1 MFGNII
7 DYNFLKG
14 EGEYFIKTNEGYKIT
29 FHISSGSVSEYY
41 DGRIEEQGDIKSY
54 PLKGVTVL
62 TPNFKE
68 IDITPFTLIKPFGP
82 IEFDSV
88 YLFALRPQLPVK
100 VYLFGA
106 PDTDKKMMN
115 RVVPGLYSEEI
126 VNQPYPKVEIRME
139 KECLEE

>member
-7 DYNFLKG
+7 DYNFLKR
-14 EGEYFIKTNEGYKIT
+14 EGEYFIKTDEGYKIT
-29 FHISSGSVSEYY
+29 FCLSSDPINEYY
-41 DGRIEEQGDIKSY
+41 EDWIEEQGDIKSY

-62 TPNFKE
+62 TPEFKE
-68 IDITPFTLIKPFGP
+68 IDITPFTLIKPFDP

-88 YLFALRPQLPVK
+88 YLFTFRPLLPVK

-115 RVVPGLYSEEI
+115 KVVPGLYSEEI

-139 KECLEE
+139 KECLET

>member
-7 DYNFLKG
+7 DYNFNIDK
-14 EGEYFIKTNEGYKIT
+14 GEYFIKTDEGYKIT
-29 FHISSGSVSEYY
+29 FCLSSDPINEYY
-41 DGRIEEQGDIKSY
+41 KDGIEEQGDIKSY

-62 TPNFKE
+62 TPEFKE

-82 IEFDSV
+82 VEFDSV
-88 YLFALRPQLPVK
+88 YLFTLRPQLPVK

-106 PDTDKKMMN
+106 PDTDKKMMS
-115 RVVPGLYSEEI
+115 RIFPSLYPEEI
-126 VNQPYPKVEIRME
+126 VNKPYPKVEIRME